1 MKDSKT
7 AAKKTP
13 AVKKAK
19 TVAAPAAKKF
29 KKTIQGIVVSDKAN
43 KSIVVKVERKYMHAA
58 YSKFLKTSKKYH
70 AHDEKNQA
78 KIGDVVTIIESRPY
92 SKLKSWELLKIN

>member
-13 AVKKAK
+13 AVKKTK